1 MRKILIILAVVCG
14 ITLIISVTSLI
25 ITLVKDKTAEVNV
38 TSITYAKKEMEE
50 PEGGISEETVTNP
63 SEGDE
68 PVIFADNEGNTY
80 ELIKYVTDTDNRT
93 LVLLQNT
100 KDKQILLTLKSYFD
114 QKYHKISG

>member
-50 PEGGISEETVTNP
+50 PEGGISEETVT
-63 SEGDE
+63 
-68 PVIFADNEGNTY
+68 FADNEGNTY